1 MSNKRFRVLLTN
13 FALVAA
19 GFLLVWPSSCAP
31 PETDAPGETD
41 QLAIAPDSAERLAQ
55 FAPTEVSAD
64 VASLS
69 ESERQVL
76 DKLIEAAR
84 NMDRAFLLQAWPEN
98 PSFRERLSK
107 EKGDH
112 VEAALSYF
120 DVMYGPWD
128 RLAHREPFVGTHPHP
143 AGAGFYPEDLT
154 KEKLEAYIEAHP
166 DQRESLM
173 SWYTVI
179 RREGDQLVAK
189 PYSEVYRDQL
199 EPAAERLR
207 EAAELTDNASLKDF
221 LTKRAASFLS
231 DDYYDSEIAW
241 MDLDSRIEVTIGPYE
256 VYEDELMAQK
266 TAFEAFITVADPE
279 ASAALDRFKSLLPDM
294 EMHLPIP
301 DELKTERGTES
312 PIAVV
317 DLVFAGGDTRSGV
330 QTIAYNLPNDEA
342 IRSSKGSKKVML
354 RNVMKAKFESILVPV
369 AGEVMDASQLPLL
382 SAEAFFQETVFHELS
397 HALGPGFV
405 TGTDKEVR
413 EALQEIYSSM
423 EEAKADVMGAYNIL
437 YMIDRKEFPAE
448 FRNEFL
454 ATYFAG
460 LFRSIRFGTGEAHGK
475 GAALQLNY
483 FLTKETA
490 ALGED
495 GKFNVDLPAL
505 EQAITE
511 LVREICLIQAAGDKE
526 KGVKLLEMGVVT
538 PDIQQALDRL
548 STVPVDI
555 RPVYVGAGETMS

>member
-1 MSNKRFRVLLTN
+1 MSSKVFRVLLHAIT
-13 FALVAA
+13 FLTA
-19 GFLLVWPSSCAP
+19 GVLIVWPSSCAP
-31 PETDAPGETD
+31 PDA
-41 QLAIAPDSAERLAQ
+41 AAPDEAHGLTFAPDTAERLAQ
-55 FAPTEVSAD
+55 FVPTEVGAD
-64 VASLS
+64 LASLS

-76 DKLIEAAR
+76 DKLIDAAKH
-84 NMDRAFLLQAWPEN
+84 MDRAFLLQAWPEN

-107 EKGDH
+107 EEGDH
-112 VEAALSYF
+112 VEAALAYF

-128 RLAHREPFVGTHPHP
+128 RLAHRETFVGSHPHP

-154 KEKLEAYIEAHP
+154 KEELEAYIEAHP
-166 DQRESLM
+166 DQKESLM

-179 RREGDQLVAK
+179 RREGDQLVAI

-207 EAAELTDNASLKDF
+207 EAAELSDNTSLEDF

-231 DDYYDSEIAW
+231 DDYYESEIAW

-266 TAFEAFITVADPE
+266 TAFEAFVTVADPE
-279 ASAALDRFKSLLPDM
+279 ASAALDKFKSLLPDM

-317 DLVFAGGDTRSGV
+317 DLVFAGGDTRAGV
-330 QTIAYNLPNDEA
+330 QTIAYNLPNDEQ

-369 AGEVMDASQLPLL
+369 AGEVMDAAQLPLL

-397 HALGPGFV
+397 HALGPGLV

-413 EALQEIYSSM
+413 EALQEIYSSL

-437 YMIDRKEFPAE
+437 YMIDRKEFPSE
-448 FRNEFL
+448 FRQEFL

-460 LFRSIRFGTGEAHGK
+460 LFRSIRFGTAEAHGK
-475 GAALQLNY
+475 GAALQLSY
-483 FLTKETA
+483 FLDKETA
-490 ALGED
+490 TLGED
-495 GKFNVDLPAL
+495 GKFSVDLPAL
-505 EQAITE
+505 EKAITD
-511 LVREICLIQAAGDKE
+511 LVGEICLIQAAGDKE

-538 PDIQQALDRL
+538 PDVQQALDRL
-548 STVPVDI
+548 SSVPVDI
-555 RPVYVGAGETMS
+555 RPVYVGAGETMP

>member
-1 MSNKRFRVLLTN
+1 MSNKLFRVLLTH
-13 FALVAA
+13 FTLVTA
-19 GFLLVWPSSCAP
+19 GFLLVWTSSCAP
-31 PETDAPGETD
+31 PETGAPGETD
-41 QLAIAPDSAERLAQ
+41 QLAIAPDAAERLAQ

-64 VASLS
+64 LPSLS

-76 DKLIEAAR
+76 DKLIEAAKH
-84 NMDRAFLLQAWPEN
+84 MDRAFLLQAWPDN
-98 PSFRERLSK
+98 PKFRERLSG
-107 EKGDH
+107 EQGDQ
-112 VEAALSYF
+112 VEAALRYF

-128 RLAHREPFVGTHPHP
+128 RLAHRETFVGNHPHP

-154 KEKLEAYIEAHP
+154 KEELEAYLEAHA

-179 RREGDQLVAK
+179 RRQGDQLVAT
-189 PYSEVYRDQL
+189 PYSEVYRNQL

-266 TAFEAFITVADPE
+266 TAFEAFVTVADPE

-448 FRNEFL
+448 FRDEFL

-483 FLTKETA
+483 FLTKGTA
-490 ALGED
+490 TLGED
-495 GKFNVDLPAL
+495 GKFRADLPAL
-505 EQAITE
+505 EKAITD

-526 KGVKLLEMGVVT
+526 KGEKLLEMGVVT
-538 PDIQQALDRL
+538 PDIQKALDRL
-548 STVPVDI
+548 IGVPVDI
-555 RPVYVGAGETMS
+555 RPVYVGAGETMP

>member
-1 MSNKRFRVLLTN
+1 MIFKVFRALLTTLT
-13 FALVAA
+13 FVTTAIL
-19 GFLLVWPSSCAP
+19 FISCAP
-31 PETDAPGETD
+31 PEAEMAGDTGDLT
-41 QLAIAPDSAERLAQ
+41 IVPDVAERLAQ
-55 FAPTEVSAD
+55 FAPTEVGAD
-64 VASLS
+64 VATLS

-76 DKLIEAAR
+76 DKLIEAAK

-98 PSFRERLSK
+98 ASFRERLSQQ
-107 EKGDH
+107 EGDH
-112 VEAALSYF
+112 VESALAYF

-128 RLAHREPFVGTHPHP
+128 RLAHREPFVGSHPHP
-143 AGAGFYPEDLT
+143 PGAGFYPEDLT
-154 KEKLEAYIEAHP
+154 KEELEAYIEAHP
-166 DQRESLM
+166 DQKESLM

-179 RREGDQLVAK
+179 RREGDQLVAR
-189 PYSEVYRDQL
+189 PYSEVYRDEL
-199 EPAAERLR
+199 EPAAQRLR
-207 EAAELTDNASLKDF
+207 EAAELTDNSSLKDF

-231 DDYYDSEIAW
+231 DDYYESEIAW

-266 TAFEAFITVADPE
+266 TAFEAFVTVSDPE
-279 ASAALDRFKSLLPDM
+279 ASAALDKFKSLLPDM
-294 EMHLPIP
+294 EMNLPIP
-301 DELKTERGTES
+301 DELKTVRGTES

-330 QTIAYNLPNDEA
+330 QTIAYNLPNDEK

-369 AGEVMDASQLPLL
+369 AGEVMNASQLPLL

-413 EALQEIYSSM
+413 EALQEIYSAL

-437 YMIDRKEFPAE
+437 YMIDREQFPAE

-460 LFRSIRFGTGEAHGK
+460 LFRSIRFGTAEAHGK

-490 ALGED
+490 TLGDD
-495 GKFNVDLPAL
+495 GKFTVDLPAL
-505 EQAITE
+505 EKAITE
-511 LVREICLIQAAGDKE
+511 LVREICLIQAAGDKD
-526 KGVKLLEMGVVT
+526 KGVKLLEMGKVT

-548 STVPVDI
+548 SSVPVDI
-555 RPVYVGAGETMS
+555 RPFYVGAAETMP